1 MNRIL
6 NAITAALAMISLA
19 TSVFAADAIAPATP
33 VQATKPR
40 VAETN
45 AKHKQREIDA
55 RAAEQAAAAN
65 KAPETATPADEV
77 SAAARAA
84 KLQKRNKAAKDNS
97 KKLKK
102 TTSPVDAPAPAVK

>member
-6 NAITAALAMISLA
+6 NAITAALAMISCA
-19 TSVFAADAIAPATP
+19 TSVFAADAIAPAPP

-55 RAAEQAAAAN
+55 RAAQAAAAK

-84 KLQKRNKAAKDNS
+84 KLEKRNKAAKDNS

-102 TTSPVDAPAPAVK
+102 TTSTVDAPAPAVK